1 MMTRRLVDDRAGGE
15 SMDLGL
21 RDKVVLVAASSKGLG
36 KACAMGFAREGAN
49 VVVSSRDDD
58 RMNAAATEIRGET
71 DARVHAV
78 RADMSNPEDIE
89 NLVAA
94 TVEHF
99 GGLDIVVCNAG
110 GPPPGFLSTL
120 DEDAY
125 LEAINVN
132 LMGSIRL
139 IRAAVPHMEARGGGS
154 IITITSAGVKQP
166 IDSLILSNTARP
178 GLVGFVKSIATELAP
193 KNIRVNNVG
202 PGGTNTDRVRET
214 AAAAAERARA
224 AGQDYDEIRKRS
236 TAQIPLGRIGE
247 PEEFANV
254 VVFLASPAA
263 SYVTGTTVVV
273 DGGRTQS
280 LL

>member
-1 MMTRRLVDDRAGGE
+1 
-15 SMDLGL
+15 MDLGL
-21 RDKVVLVAASSKGLG
+21 RGKVVIVAASSKGLG
-36 KACAMGFAREGAN
+36 KACAMGFAREGAH
-49 VVVSSRDDD
+49 VVISSRDAGRLADT
-58 RMNAAATEIRGET
+58 ATEIRGET
-71 DARVHAV
+71 DAKVLDV
-78 RADMSNPEDIE
+78 PADMGKPEDIE
-89 NLVAA
+89 RLVQAA
-94 TVEHF
+94 VDEF

-125 LEAINVN
+125 LDAININ

-139 IRAAVPHMEARGGGS
+139 IRATVPHMEAGGGGS

-202 PGGTNTDRVRET
+202 PGATNTDRVRET
-214 AAAAAERARA
+214 TALAIERAKAEGKNPDDVRS
-224 AGQDYDEIRKRS
+224 RS

-263 SYVTGTTVVV
+263 SYVTGATVVV
-273 DGGRTQS
+273 DGGRTQTI
-280 LL
+280 L